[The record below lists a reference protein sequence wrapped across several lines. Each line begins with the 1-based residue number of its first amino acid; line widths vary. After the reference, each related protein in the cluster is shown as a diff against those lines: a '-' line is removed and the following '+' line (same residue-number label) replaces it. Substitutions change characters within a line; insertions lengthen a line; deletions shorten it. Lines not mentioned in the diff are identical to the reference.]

1 MKRMILLTGTSI
13 AAFVLIGLSMVSP
26 AAPQTSVSPP
36 SNLNALMVL
45 DVQDEETMWQTVKRI
60 ESAGGRIVHIHP
72 PHVLIGYLDENTAQQ
87 VTMLPHVTAI
97 YRDLVEPAETA
108 QYKESIV
115 RGIQL
120 WNNLLQI
127 STTTR
132 PANVAAT
139 PAMRPDA
146 FLFPTPTPGG
156 PPPAPGWSETSSYMI
171 GKVVVSI
178 IFPES
183 NGAIDPSTEDWDAT
197 RLDHAQTY
205 VMNGLNW
212 WAARESDAHL
222 TLVYTSP
229 LTVSTGYEPI
239 SHSVFPDQK
248 LWIGDVMTAL
258 GYPPP
263 PGEYGYN
270 AAVRNYINALRAS
283 YQTDWAVVAFV
294 VDDLN
299 DSDNLFADGFSGYAY
314 YNGPFFVITYGNDG
328 WGPEKMDA
336 IAAHEFGHVFWALDQ
351 YDYGNGSQT
360 CADRSGYLYEENQNL
375 NLQTTCLSDVLSIMR
390 GSVDVGFATNSLDSY
405 GRGQIGWQDIDGDGI
420 LNPLDTTPVLTVTG
434 YPQDPSPVH
443 AIVYTG
449 TTYDIPIPS
458 QSPHIPD
465 TTINTIAGV
474 QKRVAGGTWSNSH
487 PSDGAFDSSV
497 EGFTS
502 VLLLPNGTYT
512 IELRS
517 INSVSNI
524 SAIVTDTVVV
534 SSTTPLYITYLP
546 LALRGSTSWGK

>member
-1 MKRMILLTGTSI
+1 MILLTGTSI
-13 AAFVLIGLSMVSP
+13 TAFVLIGLSMVSP
-26 AAPQTSVSPP
+26 ATPQPSTSSP
-36 SNLNALMVL
+36 SNLNALIIL
-45 DVQDEETMWQTVKRI
+45 DVQDEETMWQTVERI

-72 PHVLIGYLDENTAQQ
+72 PCVLIGYLDENTAQQ
-87 VTMLPHVTAI
+87 VAMLSHVTAI
-97 YRDLVEPAETA
+97 YRDFVGPAETA
-108 QYKESIV
+108 QYRESIV

-120 WNNLLQI
+120 WNNMLQI

-146 FLFPTPTPGG
+146 FLVPTPTPGG
-156 PPPAPGWSETSSYMI
+156 PPSAPGWSETSSYMI
-171 GKVVVSI
+171 GKVIVSI

-197 RLDHAQTY
+197 RLSQAQTY

-212 WAARESDAHL
+212 WAAREPDAHL

-229 LTVSTGYEPI
+229 LTVLTGYEPI
-239 SHSVFPDQK
+239 NHPAFPDQK

-263 PGEYGYN
+263 PGEYGYST
-270 AAVRNYINALRAS
+270 AVRNYINALRAS

-299 DSDNLFADGFSGYAY
+299 DPDNQFADGFFGYAY

-328 WGPEKMDA
+328 WGPENMDA
-336 IAAHEFGHVFWALDQ
+336 VAAHEFGHIFWALDQ
-351 YDYGNGSQT
+351 YDYGNDSQT

-375 NLQTTCLSDVLSIMR
+375 DLQTTSCLSDVLSIMR
-390 GSVDVGFATNSLDSY
+390 GSTDIAFAAGSFDPY
-405 GRGQIGWQDIDGDGI
+405 GRGQVGWEDTDGDGVLDPI
-420 LNPLDTTPVLTVTG
+420 DTTPVLTVTG
-434 YPQDPSPVH
+434 YPQDPSSVH

-449 TTYDIPIPS
+449 TTYDVPISS

-465 TTINTIAGV
+465 TTINTIVAV
-474 QKRVAGGTWSNSH
+474 QQRVTGKTWTSSH

-497 EGFTS
+497 EGFKS

-517 INSVSNI
+517 ISSVSNV
-524 SAIVTDTVVV
+524 SAIITDTVVV
-534 SSTTPLYITYLP
+534 SSTTPLRMTYLP
-546 LALRGSTSWGK
+546 LVLRGSTP